1 MSDRHV
7 IIGAGPVGRSLA
19 AVLTEQGSEV
29 VLGSRSGT
37 GPEVAGV
44 QRAAVDAASADDLAR
59 LAEGA
64 TVLYN
69 CLNPTAYHKWSEEWP
84 PMAAALLA
92 AAERSGAVLA
102 VAGNLYPYGETSDGR
117 MVEGQADR
125 PGGTK
130 ASIRAT
136 MTADGLAAHRD
147 GRIRYVEV
155 RASDYM
161 GAGPGDYAHVPRVI
175 AKALQGKKVAVVG
188 SPDQPHTWTH
198 IPDLARSLAVA
209 GQAEKAWGKI
219 WHAPSNEPR
228 TQREAIADVC
238 RSVGREPVK
247 VGSLNAV
254 LTVAS
259 PFWVL
264 ARELKET
271 AYQFNKPYLMES
283 SVTQQELGVEPTPW
297 VEVCRATANVET
309 SPDK

>member
-7 IIGAGPVGRSLA
+7 IIGAGRVGRSLA
-19 AVLTEQGSEV
+19 AVLAGQGSEV

-84 PMAAALLA
+84 PMATGLLA

-102 VAGNLYPYGETSDGR
+102 VDGNLYPYGETSDGR

-125 PGGTK
+125 PAGTK

-136 MTADGLAAHRD
+136 MTADALAAHRD

-161 GAGPGDYAHVPRVI
+161 GAGPGDYAHIPRVT
-175 AKALQGKKVAVVG
+175 ARALQGKKVAIVG
-188 SPDQPHTWTH
+188 SADQPHTWTH
-198 IPDLARSLAVA
+198 IPDLARTLAVA
-209 GQAEKAWGKI
+209 GRAEYAWGKV

-247 VGSLNAV
+247 VGTLNAV
-254 LTVAS
+254 LAVAR
-259 PFWVL
+259 PFWPV
-264 ARELKET
+264 ARELRET
-271 AYQFNKPYLMES
+271 AYQFTKPYLMES
-283 SVTQQELGVEPTPW
+283 SVTQQQLGVEPTPW
-297 VEVCRATANVET
+297 VEVCRATANVEAP
-309 SPDK
+309 SHK